1 MSIQA
6 FYTQNNQTAAAGTV
20 TAGAKPAAGVAQP
33 DATMAFLDLMLG
45 NILKAQNQVQTQQTA
60 QQPQTQETHTAL
72 QSQNPLLDKKPTLDL
87 ATLIAT
93 DENVEQQVKDFIQPT
108 LDSTGDEISQTLVLN
123 QQAFDQILKPLIA
136 ENILPEETVQKLE
149 ALKTKKGGD
158 IALQDILQT
167 LLPQL
172 QDLSAKGQITITNLT
187 PEQITDIQN
196 KLASLKGTNDIS
208 EDATA
213 QAVASIMQSLMA
225 QVKITEPVKGPAN
238 LSSTPVSAEDES
250 IQLLKVLSETQ
261 QTPDPSA
268 LNNMDVGEVPDAD
281 ADADAKPTRFED
293 LIQSLMDNKGGKEQI
308 IAPEA
313 STKLVK
319 PEVAHALPSL
329 PSLAGANDFANNWC
343 TFYYADEPQNFALG
357 TTAMSSASISANPVT
372 QAQSVTQTV
381 PGTQIIA
388 ATMQKMGADGQ
399 NRSITLQLDPPE
411 LGRVE
416 VKMNFDKNK
425 SVKAVLTVEKPETFH
440 MLQRDA
446 HALERAMNDI
456 GLNAEGGMSFE
467 LAQDGHD
474 FNQDGGHDGSRN
486 SAFRGEQNSE
496 DDNIIQS
503 TMTWQIDS
511 ASGHT
516 RYNIWA

>member
-6 FYTQNNQTAAAGTV
+6 FYTQTQTAAAAT
-20 TAGAKPAAGVAQP
+20 TAGAKPASGAKP
-33 DATMAFLDLMLG
+33 DATMAFLDLMLA
-45 NILKAQNQVQTQQTA
+45 NIIKAKNGVQTPQQQA
-60 QQPQTQETHTAL
+60 PQKEEVQPL
-72 QSQNPLLDKKPTLDL
+72 QSQNPLLDKTPSL
-87 ATLIAT
+87 ASLIAT
-93 DENVEQQVKDFIQPT
+93 DENVAQQVKDFIEPT

-123 QQAFDQILKPLIA
+123 QQAFDEILKPLVDK
-136 ENILPEETVQKLE
+136 NLLPEETLQKLE
-149 ALKTKKGGD
+149 ALKTDKTKGGD

-172 QDLSAKGQITITNLT
+172 QDLNANGQITITNLT
-187 PEQITDIQN
+187 PEQITEIQTQ
-196 KLASLKGTNDIS
+196 LETLKSPQDMS
-208 EDATA
+208 EDATS
-213 QAVASIMQSLMA
+213 QAVASILQSLLT
-225 QVKITEPVKGPAN
+225 QVKITEPVKTATPG

-250 IQLLKVLSETQ
+250 IKLLKVLTETT
-261 QTPDPSA
+261 QTPDPA
-268 LNNMDVGEVPDAD
+268 DLNNIDVGSTSDAESVE
-281 ADADAKPTRFED
+281 KPTRFED
-293 LIQSLMDNKGGKEQI
+293 LIESLMENKGGREQVAN

-313 STKLVK
+313 QAKMTK
-319 PEVAHALPSL
+319 PEIQHTLPALPSL
-329 PSLAGANDFANNWC
+329 MGMDQSNWC
-343 TFYYADEPQNFALG
+343 TFYYADDNLPQTFALN
-357 TTAMSSASISANPVT
+357 TTAVASASTLTNPVT

-416 VKMNFDKNK
+416 VKMNFDKDK
-425 SVKAVLTVEKPETFH
+425 SIKAVLTVEKPETFH

-446 HALERAMNDI
+446 HALERAMSDI

-467 LAQDGHD
+467 LAQDGHN

-486 SAFRGEQNSE
+486 KAFGGAKNS
-496 DDNIIQS
+496 DDDIIQS
-503 TMTWQIDS
+503 TMTWQIDT